1 MAQFTT
7 CIERHGVITLTPKRR
22 AKVEKLILS
31 IKFELNLFAGSRND
45 LENMHI
51 ICIYERVVG

>member
-1 MAQFTT
+1 MDYTSLIINGA
-7 CIERHGVITLTPKRR
+7 IYDLHRVITLTPKRR

-31 IKFELNLFAGSRND
+31 IKFELNLFTGSRND

-51 ICIYERVVG
+51 KCI